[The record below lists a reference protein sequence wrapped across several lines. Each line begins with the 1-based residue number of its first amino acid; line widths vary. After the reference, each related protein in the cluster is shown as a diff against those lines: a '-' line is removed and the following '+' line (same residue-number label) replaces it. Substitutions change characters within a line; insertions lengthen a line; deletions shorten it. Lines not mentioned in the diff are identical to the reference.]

1 MLRAVHQLDRNMS
14 TARIDP
20 VEGGSYR
27 AAVDNKSMYFE
38 DYVDAAVWLDKE
50 LYGEEDEE
58 RILGKEENISQVV

>member
-1 MLRAVHQLDRNMS
+1 MS

-20 VEGGSYR
+20 VEGGGYR
-27 AAVDNKSMYFE
+27 ATVDNKSMYFE

-58 RILGKEENISQVV
+58 RILGKEENIGQVV